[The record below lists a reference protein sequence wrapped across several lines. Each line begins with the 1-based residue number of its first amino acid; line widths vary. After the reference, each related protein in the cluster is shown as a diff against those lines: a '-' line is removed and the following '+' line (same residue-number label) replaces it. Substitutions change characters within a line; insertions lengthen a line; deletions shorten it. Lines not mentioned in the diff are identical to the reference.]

1 MILAVMAMLLLS
13 ASGARAAAG
22 RKMLQEVADAPA
34 PGPSEAG
41 AGIYGYD
48 ADMVSQ
54 EGSMGMKQADDLDM
68 ADEPLLD
75 VIVPGAEMAAAPA
88 PGEHPPT
95 SAVRL
100 ATSTIATSTQPTH
113 RPA

>member
-1 MILAVMAMLLLS
+1 MVLAVMAMLLLS

-41 AGIYGYD
+41 IYGYE

-54 EGSMGMKQADDLDM
+54 EGAVGMKQADDVDM
-68 ADEPLLD
+68 AAEPIEL
-75 VIVPGAEMAAAPA
+75 ITPETAEMAAAPA
-88 PGEHPPT
+88 PGEHPPH
-95 SAVRL
+95 SRL
-100 ATSTIATSTQPTH
+100 DCIAP
-113 RPA
+113 P